1 MWMLLEELLNL
12 YGDLE
17 TISRSGKQVI
27 IFSYLLE
34 LETDDERVLATEPW
48 SFDKHIVIFQWYDA
62 SIPAKNLRFTTMK
75 FWVQIHGL
83 PVSMLDTEM
92 AIELGETLGSVSP
105 IHI

>member
-34 LETDDERVLATEPW
+34 LETNDECVLATEPW
-48 SFDKHIVIFQWYDA
+48 SFDKHVVIFQ
-62 SIPAKNLRFTTMK
+62 
-75 FWVQIHGL
+75 
-83 PVSMLDTEM
+83 
-92 AIELGETLGSVSP
+92 
-105 IHI
+105 